1 MTACLDTYW
10 QAVLTYWQDQ
20 VMPQLAALNTEVIIS
35 GGASSI
41 LRSRLSAYFTELG
54 LFQQVLLPRV
64 ANPTISGFRGKGSS
78 GRQLFTPNSDS
89 NPL

>member
-54 LFQQVLLPRV
+54 LFQQVLFSEGGEPNYLRV
-64 ANPTISGFRGKGSS
+64 
-78 GRQLFTPNSDS
+78 
-89 NPL
+89 